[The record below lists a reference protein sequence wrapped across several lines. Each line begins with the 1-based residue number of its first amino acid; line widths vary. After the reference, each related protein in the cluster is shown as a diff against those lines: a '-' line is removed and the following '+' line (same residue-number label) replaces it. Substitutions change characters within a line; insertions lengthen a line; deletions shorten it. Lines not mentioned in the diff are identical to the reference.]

1 MQSPTFLLGV
11 AGLMIICYGMMK
23 NIKGSII
30 YGILFVKFVSWIRGT
45 LVTSFPDTPQGNSS
59 YNYFK
64 KVVDF
69 HMIKSTAGVISFKHF
84 NTSEVWVALVTL
96 LYVDVRATTGT
107 LYTMAE
113 IAGFVDEEGGFE
125 GEYTA
130 YMVDAGSTVVGSL
143 LGVIATYVE
152 SSAGIREGGRTGL
165 TAVIVGIHFFLS
177 LFFTPHMW
185 NQYCMS
191 RYSFYRAF

>member
-1 MQSPTFLLGV
+1 MHLVAEGEEGV
-11 AGLMIICYGMMK
+11 I
-23 NIKGSII
+23 
-30 YGILFVKFVSWIRGT
+30 T
-45 LVTSFPDTPQGNSS
+45 EGNSS

-64 KVVDF
+64 KVLDF
-69 HMIKSTAGVISFKHF
+69 HMIKYTAGAISFKHF

-96 LYVDVRATTGT
+96 LYVDVLATTGT

-113 IAGFVDEEGGFE
+113 IAAFVDEEGGFE

-130 YMVDAGSTVVGSL
+130 YMVDAGSTVVGYL
-143 LGVIATYVE
+143 LGVTPIATYVE

-177 LFFTPHMW
+177 LFFTPLMTSVPPW
-185 NQYCMS
+185 
-191 RYSFYRAF
+191 AIGPPLVLVG